1 MPVYPL
7 VVCRTCG
14 QVYVRMQKVDMEY
27 RPEAAMELGAQKHY
41 MTWRSIHENRA
52 LADEDNNEMDDED
65 TLVEQAGES
74 VLKQTEM
81 VFCLACHQKVNAN
94 GKCGCADKSTHAIT
108 LHLLKKA
115 SLVKQ
120 GKSQGVKEEVVEHM
134 NECGRCHGRAL
145 KDTEIATEITLNA
158 LTPLAILT
166 NELYRAL
173 PESTNP
179 EIRNKAGNGRKLL
192 SFYDSRQGAARF
204 AAFVQDV
211 VNQQAYR
218 QIIREAIEI
227 ISSETY
233 WPDLERIAEASLKL
247 AIDYRVPHNDPAI
260 RQKDLPSNSQYI
272 SQNQQKGIIPF
283 MRKQIFAEITTQLR
297 SRQSLEALGLIAV
310 QYFEPDHIPDFVD
323 LGKKLNLTA
332 SETRTLVEYLLD
344 DLRRAK
350 VVTLPDGVQRDDAI
364 FGRNK
369 FSPRLV
375 RGQDANQY
383 EIAWSGKTTRQRR
396 RQLID
401 KVLRYKGLAHDE
413 ATILKIL
420 NDILEWLIY
429 ESGVLDTK
437 QATIGYQLRHDR
449 LFFQINAQW
458 YRCDQ
463 CQRLT
468 SRGDTLPCPH
478 AHCRGTLRPI
488 GTKDL
493 VGGNFYYNSFHDKP
507 VPLRIEEHTAQLDPK
522 KGRDYQN
529 QFKSGNINML
539 SCSTT
544 FEMGIDLGELQA
556 VVMSNI
562 PPTVANYKQ
571 RAGRAGRRASGTA
584 FILAWASSRPHDQSY
599 FKTPAEI
606 IGGRVR
612 VPFIDVQNS
621 IIIQRHVNAVVLSEF
636 LRYCAS
642 NNRIDKNVGAFFD
655 EQTPGGATYPLLFQ
669 WINEKQDYLLTSLTR
684 YFSAVKQ
691 AIDPSQALKSFDD
704 DLRQKGFD
712 HYQKVAGYYKEVR
725 LEKTQEHLKLIM
737 AGGVQSDIESLSK
750 EIERYGRL
758 LERIRSE
765 DIINYLS
772 DRGVLPS
779 YSFPLHVVEL
789 RIPPHLLP
797 DNQLR
802 LQRNLQQAIR
812 EYAPGQEIVADK
824 RIWKSEALD
833 FFGKEPRDFAYYI
846 CPNCNHLRLETTA
859 GKSPDQKCPVCHQP
873 IRQEKQYRYIQPD
886 GFRVSNDS
894 GQPAGQYVDRPFN
907 LMRSA
912 LVPRSIEPNPVCQ
925 ALAVGY
931 DRAGEL
937 LYVNE
942 GLQGGGFNICP
953 KCGKANRRIGKC
965 NGTFNGRPCPGK
977 LDVNT
982 KFTLGFRQETDTLH
996 LKFANTS
1003 YISLPE
1009 PDKLSFWLSLK
1020 YALLQGASRALQI
1033 ERKDIDGVL
1042 FPESSAQNWHQSIV
1056 LYDNVPGGAGHVKQI
1071 ESNIAR
1077 VIATALEIVDCSC
1090 ESSCYHCLKEYAN
1103 QWEHHLLDRKPVIDF
1118 LRALDADLQQSLQG
1132 NELGLNS
1139 IAAVS
1144 HTVWLW
1150 EHLQRAH
1157 QQLVL
1162 YAERI
1167 TLQYPTAERLTWLDL
1182 LQQLL
1187 QRGVR
1192 VRLYLNQLPDQT
1204 SGDSEAIIIA
1214 AHLGLLLRKG
1224 LDLRQTNRHLSWLA
1238 IIDPTTTTSSAVKT
1252 TDQSI
1257 IELGSEVASQLSV
1270 TYYTNVILESWRA
1283 IEQFSGRLVEYADLR
1298 EPADINVREV
1308 KPDGKRHNEAEYFT
1322 EFYTKH
1328 PVRGMVVSDR
1338 YLDTKEKILDRL
1350 GAHIEL
1356 AQQNKVLEWVLVK
1369 TRQSNDEQ
1377 KQAIQQLKSRF
1388 PHVNIKFEL
1397 DRQMAHDRYIEVT
1410 RIDGSKARVIIGI
1423 GLDFIEPNGNVRN
1436 TFLVF
1441 QTSYTNS

>member
-1 MPVYPL
+1 
-7 VVCRTCG
+7 
-14 QVYVRMQKVDMEY
+14 
-27 RPEAAMELGAQKHY
+27 
-41 MTWRSIHENRA
+41 
-52 LADEDNNEMDDED
+52 
-65 TLVEQAGES
+65 
-74 VLKQTEM
+74 
-81 VFCLACHQKVNAN
+81 
-94 GKCGCADKSTHAIT
+94 
-108 LHLLKKA
+108 
-115 SLVKQ
+115 
-120 GKSQGVKEEVVEHM
+120 
-134 NECGRCHGRAL
+134 
-145 KDTEIATEITLNA
+145 
-158 LTPLAILT
+158 
-166 NELYRAL
+166 
-173 PESTNP
+173 
-179 EIRNKAGNGRKLL
+179 
-192 SFYDSRQGAARF
+192 
-204 AAFVQDV
+204 
-211 VNQQAYR
+211 
-218 QIIREAIEI
+218 
-227 ISSETY
+227 
-233 WPDLERIAEASLKL
+233 
-247 AIDYRVPHNDPAI
+247 
-260 RQKDLPSNSQYI
+260 
-272 SQNQQKGIIPF
+272 
-283 MRKQIFAEITTQLR
+283 
-297 SRQSLEALGLIAV
+297 
-310 QYFEPDHIPDFVD
+310 
-323 LGKKLNLTA
+323 
-332 SETRTLVEYLLD
+332 
-344 DLRRAK
+344 
-350 VVTLPDGVQRDDAI
+350 
-364 FGRNK
+364 
-369 FSPRLV
+369 
-375 RGQDANQY
+375 
-383 EIAWSGKTTRQRR
+383 
-396 RQLID
+396 
-401 KVLRYKGLAHDE
+401 
-413 ATILKIL
+413 
-420 NDILEWLIY
+420 
-429 ESGVLDTK
+429 
-437 QATIGYQLRHDR
+437 
-449 LFFQINAQW
+449 
-458 YRCDQ
+458 
-463 CQRLT
+463 
-468 SRGDTLPCPH
+468 
-478 AHCRGTLRPI
+478 
-488 GTKDL
+488 
-493 VGGNFYYNSFHDKP
+493 
-507 VPLRIEEHTAQLDPK
+507 
-522 KGRDYQN
+522 
-529 QFKSGNINML
+529 
-539 SCSTT
+539 
-544 FEMGIDLGELQA
+544 
-556 VVMSNI
+556 
-562 PPTVANYKQ
+562 
-571 RAGRAGRRASGTA
+571 
-584 FILAWASSRPHDQSY
+584 
-599 FKTPAEI
+599 
-606 IGGRVR
+606 
-612 VPFIDVQNS
+612 
-621 IIIQRHVNAVVLSEF
+621 
-636 LRYCAS
+636 
-642 NNRIDKNVGAFFD
+642 
-655 EQTPGGATYPLLFQ
+655 
-669 WINEKQDYLLTSLTR
+669 
-684 YFSAVKQ
+684 
-691 AIDPSQALKSFDD
+691 
-704 DLRQKGFD
+704 
-712 HYQKVAGYYKEVR
+712 
-725 LEKTQEHLKLIM
+725 
-737 AGGVQSDIESLSK
+737 
-750 EIERYGRL
+750 
-758 LERIRSE
+758 
-765 DIINYLS
+765 
-772 DRGVLPS
+772 
-779 YSFPLHVVEL
+779 
-789 RIPPHLLP
+789 
-797 DNQLR
+797 
-802 LQRNLQQAIR
+802 
-812 EYAPGQEIVADK
+812 
-824 RIWKSEALD
+824 
-833 FFGKEPRDFAYYI
+833 
-846 CPNCNHLRLETTA
+846 
-859 GKSPDQKCPVCHQP
+859 
-873 IRQEKQYRYIQPD
+873 
-886 GFRVSNDS
+886 
-894 GQPAGQYVDRPFN
+894 
-907 LMRSA
+907 MRSA